1 MSSSLRS
8 IGPVRSDTISGK
20 NEVDMSYFV
29 TVGFVILLVA
39 LVVALDGTLA
49 LMAIDRLAQS
59 EGYTEVQ
66 SVISLH

>member
-1 MSSSLRS
+1 
-8 IGPVRSDTISGK
+8 
-20 NEVDMSYFV
+20 MSYFV
-29 TVGFVILLVA
+29 AVGFVILLVV